1 VAELVD
7 TPPQIVFAEAALATP
22 FVYRKSDRSIW
33 GCLYTATGEKIA
45 ASERFG
51 GQFGDRAIA
60 VNPERT
66 EIDPTVP
73 VLAGT
78 SMYLGHW
85 MGRHYGHFL
94 LETLSSTWAAREVDG
109 VDHFVFHPFLPEFGT
124 DIPPYAPPFLE
135 PQGVDMDKLVIL
147 DGPQRLERVAI
158 PERLTKINYQIHRR
172 MRDVYAAIRD
182 RVGVDAN
189 TPRHVFLSRARLP
202 ANRQRINEPAVEDL
216 FGARGF
222 AIVHPQELPIKEQ
235 VRIWAGCDVLA
246 GFSGSGMHN
255 AVFCRPDT
263 QIIDLLD
270 RSGSG
275 GLRSQQL
282 CNLLAGANA
291 MKVPLKD
298 GAVDLR
304 AIERVLEEDCG
315 QC

>member
-7 TPPQIVFAEAALATP
+7 TPPQIFFADGALATS

-33 GCLYTATGEKIA
+33 GCLYSATGEKIA

-60 VNPERT
+60 RNPERT
-66 EIDPTVP
+66 EIDQALP

-94 LETLSSTWAAREVDG
+94 LETLSAAWAVRQIAD

-124 DIPPYAPPFLE
+124 DIPPYATPFLE

-147 DGPQRLERVAI
+147 DGSKRLERVAI

-172 MRDVYAAIRD
+172 MRDVYAAIREHA
-182 RVGVDAN
+182 GVDPDS
-189 TPRHVFLSRARLP
+189 PRRVFLSRARLP
-202 ANRQRINEPAVEDL
+202 ANRQRISEPAVEDL
-216 FGARGF
+216 FRARGF
-222 AIVHPQELPIKEQ
+222 AIVHPQELPIDEQ

-255 AVFCRPDT
+255 AVFCRPET
-263 QIIDLLD
+263 RVIDLLD

-275 GLRSQQL
+275 GLRTQQL
-282 CNLLAGANA
+282 CNLLAGVNA
-291 MKVPLKD
+291 IRVPLKD
-298 GAVDLR
+298 GAVDLQ
-304 AIERVLEEDCG
+304 AIQRLLDEDCG
-315 QC
+315 RH